1 VSQCRI
7 CKSKASSIKPFNP
20 LGNDDTRMRIIYLS
34 TLILIAIITGIDIA
48 AEPSVTKSI
57 QPGKPAAKPLFRDP
71 IHDGAADPVLCW
83 NRQEKK
89 WFMFYTN
96 RRANLAKEQGVA
108 WVHGTHIG
116 IAESSDYG
124 ATWTYRGIADI
135 DLGEPNQ
142 MPQGTQHGWRHMLCT
157 YWAPEVIEHN
167 GTYHMY
173 LTHVPGI
180 FDDWRHPRDIVHLTS
195 QDLLKWT
202 QRSVLKLS
210 SDRVIDA
217 CVLRLPD
224 GTWRLWYNNERDGK
238 SIYYADSPDLYQW
251 NDKGKALG
259 DRPGEGP
266 KVFQWQG
273 KYWMVVDVWHGLG
286 VYHSDDLLHW
296 TRQQENLLE
305 QPGTGPDDQVKG
317 GHPDV
322 VVSGDR
328 AFLFYFTHP
337 SRRDGG
343 PQSSYEQARSSIQVV
358 KLEYKEGKLTCY
370 RDKPTYIQLQ
380 PVKDETP
387 K

>member
-1 VSQCRI
+1 
-7 CKSKASSIKPFNP
+7 
-20 LGNDDTRMRIIYLS
+20 MRIIYLS
-34 TLILIAIITGIDIA
+34 TFILIAIVSGTDLA
-48 AEPSVTKSI
+48 AELSVTESI
-57 QPGKPAAKPLFRDP
+57 QPGKLAAKPLFRDP

-83 NRQEKK
+83 NKEEKK

-96 RRANLAKEQGVA
+96 RRANLAKERGVA

-116 IAESSDYG
+116 IAESSDHG
-124 ATWTYRGIADI
+124 GSWTYRGIADI

-142 MPQGTQHGWRHMLCT
+142 T

-202 QRSVLKLS
+202 KQSVLKLS

-217 CVLRLPD
+217 CVLQLPD

-251 NDKGKALG
+251 IDKGKALS

-273 KYWMVVDVWHGLG
+273 KYWMVVDVWRGLG
-286 VYHSDDLLHW
+286 VYYSNDLLDW

-305 QPGTGPDDQVKG
+305 QPGAGPDDQVKG

-343 PQSSYEQARSSIQVV
+343 LQTPYEQARSSIQVV
-358 KLEYKEGKLTCY
+358 ELEYKEGKLTCD